1 MALPPQRDRTLNMDN
16 EFQSRVEQFS
26 ALKSKYQATKYEN
39 SFPSSLLYLILRK
52 LDLEDV

>member
-1 MALPPQRDRTLNMDN
+1 MLCLRNAIAPLTNMDN

-39 SFPSSLLYLILRK
+39 SFP
-52 LDLEDV
+52 